1 MLPKQET
8 PGRFVIQDIK
18 TGSYLR
24 HDGTGLDHPYD
35 DVNSSDDA
43 TVWRTLEHVSYV
55 LWWYV
60 DMHSPYRIID
70 LETGDRF
77 VKNKARGIPHVMPE
91 PYNPELLQPQ
101 GGNKE

>member
-18 TGSYLR
+18 TGTYLR
-24 HDGTGLDHPYD
+24 HDGTDLDHPYD
-35 DVNSSDDA
+35 DVDAVDEA

-60 DMHSPYRIID
+60 DMYRSYRIINLD
-70 LETGDRF
+70 TAEHF
-77 VKNKARGIPHVMPE
+77 VKDKNRGIPHIMA
-91 PYNPELLQPQ
+91 ELLQPQ
-101 GGNKE
+101 GGGKGE